1 LHSTQ
6 TNTAPPLAVFCLSSV
21 FEGKS
26 AALIH
31 FQSSSK
37 KIAALLRHQT
47 TRNLPVKSVVINVAI
62 YVAVLLTLML
72 LRVLMPHQSR
82 GGHLRETPLTAP
94 VIHRNNHVRA

>member
-6 TNTAPPLAVFCLSSV
+6 TNAAPPLAVFCLSSV

-37 KIAALLRHQT
+37 KTAALLRHQT
-47 TRNLPVKSVVINVAI
+47 THNPLIK
-62 YVAVLLTLML
+62 VL
-72 LRVLMPHQSR
+72 
-82 GGHLRETPLTAP
+82 
-94 VIHRNNHVRA
+94 